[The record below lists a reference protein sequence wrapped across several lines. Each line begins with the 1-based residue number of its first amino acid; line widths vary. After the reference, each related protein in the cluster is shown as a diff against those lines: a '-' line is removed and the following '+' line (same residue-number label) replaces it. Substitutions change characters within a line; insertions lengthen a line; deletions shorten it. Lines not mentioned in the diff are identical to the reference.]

1 MTRLQGIQAIFLLV
15 LFATSLS
22 AQDVGSVLPF
32 PPQSMDS
39 VVKPSLQD
47 STMKWPAQPQRLPAD
62 APSPSLFALP
72 TLTTSSWKP
81 VYNLTQEEAPVMVHY
96 GTETIKYYL
105 FVSLANPDVQQG

>member
-1 MTRLQGIQAIFLLV
+1 MTSLKIIQANLLLV

-22 AQDVGSVLPF
+22 AQDDGSVLPF
-32 PPQSMDS
+32 PPQPMDS

-62 APSPSLFALP
+62 APCPSLFALP

-105 FVSLANPDVQQG
+105 FVSLVNPDVQQG